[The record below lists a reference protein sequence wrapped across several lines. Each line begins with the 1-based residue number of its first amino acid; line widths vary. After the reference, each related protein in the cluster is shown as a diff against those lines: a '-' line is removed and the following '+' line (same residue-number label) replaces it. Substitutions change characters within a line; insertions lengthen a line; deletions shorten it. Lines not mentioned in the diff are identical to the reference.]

1 MFCQRAQF
9 HVAALQNQQ
18 QQAAGCPG
26 CSGSGGLG
34 EVSSRG
40 LSPSAR
46 LLTSAALTRAG
57 IVSSPG
63 RTPGSLSLP
72 SICAAS
78 AVHLNP
84 RDGSGNLPGLSTLS
98 ICPPAHSPRGCS
110 GGQAESQNNTI
121 KALASKRPPA
131 FLPSFPREAVHGPTT
146 RKGAGWLCGKCK
158 LQAPAEQLQ

>member
-1 MFCQRAQF
+1 M
-9 HVAALQNQQ
+9 AALQNQK

-34 EVSSRG
+34 EVSSQC

-72 SICAAS
+72 SVCTAS
-78 AVHLNP
+78 AVHLYP
-84 RDGSGNLPGLSTLS
+84 RDGSGNLPGLSMQS
-98 ICPPAHSPRGCS
+98 ICPPVHSPRGR
-110 GGQAESQNNTI
+110 GRGQAESQNSTI
-121 KALASKRPPA
+121 KALASKRLPA
-131 FLPSFPREAVHGPTT
+131 FLSSSFPREAVHGPTT
-146 RKGAGWLCGKCK
+146 RKGAG
-158 LQAPAEQLQ
+158 

>member
-1 MFCQRAQF
+1 M
-9 HVAALQNQQ
+9 AALQNQK

-63 RTPGSLSLP
+63 RTPGSLSLH
-72 SICAAS
+72 SVCAAS
-78 AVHLNP
+78 AVRLNP
-84 RDGSGNLPGLSTLS
+84 RDGSGNLPGLSMLS
-98 ICPPAHSPRGCS
+98 ICPPAHSPRGRG
-110 GGQAESQNNTI
+110 GGQTESQNNTI
-121 KALASKRPPA
+121 KVLASRRPPA
-131 FLPSFPREAVHGPTT
+131 FLPSFPTT
-146 RKGAGWLCGKCK
+146 RKGAVDGYVGNASCKHLWRTAPKSTAAFRWLG
-158 LQAPAEQLQ
+158 